1 MDRSADRSGDR
12 SRYDTTGFR
21 GRVERTRADSEPWW
35 PTPPGAAKGA
45 PNIVI
50 VYMDDM
56 GYSDPGCFGSEI
68 ETPNIDALAARGLR
82 FNHYTTHPICSPARA
97 ALLTGRNA
105 HSVGTGWLANN
116 NAGFPGYTGEI
127 PLDAATLAE
136 TLRAGGYATMMVG
149 KWHNTPGPLSLPS
162 SVKDSWPTQRGFEQY
177 YGFMEGETNFFF
189 PSRLMLGNALLPI
202 DEYPRDYYSTDDW
215 TDKAIGFVREHRAAS
230 PDKPFFLYVANNA
243 VHAPFQAKA
252 RDIAKYRGRYDV
264 GWTAMRE
271 ARYRRQLELGLIPR
285 GTQLAPSDPVVP
297 PWEAT
302 DPADR
307 PLFARHMETYAAML
321 DCADQNLGRLVAL
334 LQALGELDNT
344 IILFSS
350 DNGGTHSGGPIGS
363 IYNNRRFSGL
373 PEDPIDRE
381 RERMDLIGGPRSN
394 ALYPTG
400 WGQVSNTPFPTY
412 KTYTGG
418 GGRRV
423 SFVISWP
430 ARIADVGA
438 IRSQFVHVTDVMPT
452 LLELAGVT
460 PLAQVNGQ
468 AARELHGRSFAA
480 TLFDGA
486 ASSPRHEQYYECW
499 SNRGYYRDGWLAR
512 SLQKRGEPI
521 DLDNWTLHDLTRDF
535 SESAD
540 VREGH
545 KDKLREL
552 VAAFD
557 DTAWANLV
565 YPLDNRTM
573 VQKMSDGAARGATAT
588 ERRFP
593 PGTQT
598 VHRNLVVPLISDR
611 SYRIRAT
618 FAWRETD
625 QGVVWAIGEQIGG
638 MVLYVEDGQLR
649 LCYNG
654 YGEFTEMPPVAVAAG
669 EIEATLEYEALG
681 KRQGRGRLLLGGVAM
696 TGWQTLSPTLM
707 VGFHEGLDIGIDRR
721 APVSWEIYEKHGTFP
736 YTNTNHG
743 VTIEPGTRAPD
754 SPLARSAR

>member
-1 MDRSADRSGDR
+1 MDRSG
-12 SRYDTTGFR
+12 YDATGFR
-21 GRVERTRADSEPWW
+21 GRVERTRAESEPWW
-35 PTPPGAAKGA
+35 PTPTGARKGA

-68 ETPNIDALAARGLR
+68 ETPHIDALAAGGLR

-105 HSVGTGWLANN
+105 HAVGTGWLANN

-162 SVKDSWPTQRGFEQY
+162 SVKDSWPTQRGFEHF

-189 PSRLMLGNALLPI
+189 PARLMLGNDLLPI
-202 DEYPRDYYSTDDW
+202 DEYPRGYYSTDDW
-215 TDKAIGFVREHRAAS
+215 TEKAIGFVRDHRAAS

-252 RDIAKYRGRYDV
+252 RDIAKYRGAYDQ
-264 GWTAMRE
+264 GWARVRE
-271 ARYRRQLELGLIPR
+271 ARYRRQLELGLIPQ
-285 GTQLAPSDPVVP
+285 GTRLAPSDPVVP
-297 PWEAT
+297 AWDET
-302 DPADR
+302 DPGDR
-307 PLFARHMETYAAML
+307 PLFTRHMETYAAML
-321 DCADQNLGRLVAL
+321 DCADQNLGRLVACL
-334 LQALGELDNT
+334 EELGERDNT
-344 IILFSS
+344 IIVFSS
-350 DNGGTHSGGPIGS
+350 DNGGTHAGGPIGS

-373 PEDPIDRE
+373 PEDPIERE
-381 RERMDLIGGPRSN
+381 RERVDLIGSPRSN

-430 ARIADVGA
+430 ARIADGGA

-452 LLELAGVT
+452 LLDLAGVT
-460 PLAQVNGQ
+460 PLTQVNGRP
-468 AARELHGRSFAA
+468 ARELHGQSFAA
-480 TLFDGA
+480 VLFSTA
-486 ASSPRHEQYYECW
+486 AVSPRREQYYECW
-499 SNRGYYRDGWLAR
+499 SNRGYFRDGWLAR

-521 DLDNWTLHDLTRDF
+521 DLDNWTLHDLDRDF
-535 SESAD
+535 SESVD
-540 VREGH
+540 VRDRH
-545 KDKLREL
+545 PDKLREL

-557 DTAWANLV
+557 AAAWTNLV

-573 VQKMSDGAARGATAT
+573 VQKMSDGAARAGGAA
-588 ERRFP
+588 
-593 PGTQT
+593 PGARAFSPGAQT
-598 VHRNLVVPLISDR
+598 VHRVIVVPLISDR

-618 FAWRETD
+618 FVWRDTD

-638 MVLYVEDGQLR
+638 MVLYVEDARLR

-654 YGEFTEMPPVAVAAG
+654 YGEFSELPPVALAPG
-669 EIEATLEYEALG
+669 EVEGTLEYEALG
-681 KRQGRGRLLLGGVAM
+681 GRQGRGRILLDGVAK
-696 TGWQTLSPTLM
+696 TPWQPLSPTLM
-707 VGFHEGLDIGIDRR
+707 VGFHEGLDVGLDRR
-721 APVSWEIYEKHGTFP
+721 APVSWEVFQKHGTFR
-736 YTNTNHG
+736 YTGTIKG
-743 VTIEPGTRAPD
+743 VTIEPGSRAGGVR
-754 SPLARSAR
+754 AFGERAG

>member
-1 MDRSADRSGDR
+1 MTMDRRS
-12 SRYDTTGFR
+12 YDATGFR
-21 GRVERTRADSEPWW
+21 GTVGRTRAESEPWW
-35 PTPPGAAKGA
+35 PEPAGARRGA

-68 ETPNIDALAARGLR
+68 ETPNVDALAARGLR

-105 HSVGTGWLANN
+105 HAVGTGWLANN

-127 PLDAATLAE
+127 PRDAATLAE
-136 TLRAGGYATMMVG
+136 TLRAAGYATMMVG

-162 SVKDSWPTQRGFEQY
+162 SVKDSWPTQRGFEHF

-189 PSRLMLGNALLPI
+189 PARLMLGNALLSI

-215 TDKAIGFVREHRAAS
+215 TDKAMGFVREHRAAS

-252 RDIAKYRGRYDV
+252 KDIAKYRGRYDQ
-264 GWTAMRE
+264 GWTRVRE
-271 ARYRRQLELGLIPR
+271 ARHRRQLELGLIPP
-285 GTQLAPSDPVVP
+285 GTRLAPSDPVVP
-297 PWEAT
+297 AWDDT

-307 PLFARHMETYAAML
+307 PLFTRHMETYAAML

-334 LQALGELDNT
+334 LERMGERDNT
-344 IILFSS
+344 IIVFSS
-350 DNGGTHSGGPIGS
+350 DNGGTHAGGPIGS
-363 IYNNRRFSGL
+363 VYNNRRFSGL
-373 PEDPIDRE
+373 PEDPIERE
-381 RERMDLIGGPRSN
+381 RERLDLIGGPRSN

-423 SFVISWP
+423 AFVISWP
-430 ARIADVGA
+430 ARITAGGA

-452 LLELAGVT
+452 LLDLAGVA
-460 PLAQVNGQ
+460 PLTQVSGRPAQ
-468 AARELHGRSFAA
+468 ALHGRSFVPVLLDA
-480 TLFDGA
+480 TTA
-486 ASSPRHEQYYECW
+486 SPRREQYYECW

-521 DLDNWTLHDLTRDF
+521 DLDNWTLHDLDRDF
-535 SESAD
+535 SESVD
-540 VREGH
+540 VRDSH
-545 KDKLREL
+545 PDKLREL

-557 DTAWANLV
+557 ETAWLNLV

-573 VQKMSDGAARGATAT
+573 VQKMSDGAARAGAAT
-588 ERRFP
+588 PAGRRFF
-593 PGTQT
+593 PGSQT
-598 VHRNLVVPLISDR
+598 VHRAVVVPLISDR
-611 SYRIRAT
+611 SFRVRAT
-618 FAWRETD
+618 FVRRDVD

-638 MVLYVEDGQLR
+638 MVLYVEDGRLR
-649 LCYNG
+649 FCYNG
-654 YGEFTEMPPVAVAAG
+654 YGEFSELPPVALPVG

-681 KRQGRGRLLLGGVAM
+681 TRQGRGRILLDGVAQ
-696 TGWQTLSPTLM
+696 TPWQALSPTLM
-707 VGFHEGLDIGIDRR
+707 AGFHEGLDIGLDRR
-721 APVSWEIYEKHGTFP
+721 APVSWDVYQKHGTFR
-736 YTNTNHG
+736 YTGALHD
-743 VTIEPGTRAPD
+743 VTIEPGPRAPD
-754 SPLARSAR
+754 SPLARR